1 MVETK
6 KEDFVRAKESNKE
19 IREKIHVKEN
29 QIQAG
34 KEELRQKEQEQ
45 NEKNKKI

>member
-1 MVETK
+1 VVETK
-6 KEDFVRAKESNKE
+6 KEEFVRAKEANKE

-34 KEELRQKEQEQ
+34 KEELR
-45 NEKNKKI
+45 